1 MLDRSASVWYF
12 SGMAV
17 LHAIGLHA
25 CDPWWRLG
33 PERTRAWTDLDLWL
47 LLEGHGRVETPEGVH
62 DLSPGCCLVLRGGE
76 DYRFHQDAG
85 HRFRHWYAHFTLDGP
100 PPPRFRRL
108 EAHQF
113 LAELLRRAWEGHQA
127 GAATAAVW
135 FEAALLELGRC
146 DAAAA
151 APAIAGGPRM
161 QEIAARLRSDPVNA
175 PSVAALAR
183 DLGMTA
189 DHFTRVF
196 RAAIGATPRTVL
208 TAARLDLARHLLRDS
223 TLSVAQVA
231 ASCGFAD
238 PAFFGRHFAAHAG
251 CAPGAWRRR
260 SRSGGGAA

>member
-1 MLDRSASVWYF
+1 MS
-12 SGMAV
+12 V

-47 LLEGHGRVETPEGVH
+47 LLEGRGRVETPEGAY
-62 DLSPGCCLVLRGGE
+62 DLAPGACLVLRGGE
-76 DYRFHQDAG
+76 DYRFHQDPE
-85 HRFRHWYAHFTLDGP
+85 HRFRHWYAHFSHDGP
-100 PPPRFRRL
+100 PPARFRRL
-108 EAHQF
+108 DAHQF
-113 LAELLRRAWEGHQA
+113 LAELLRRAWEDHQS
-127 GAATAAVW
+127 GAASCALW
-135 FEAALLELGRC
+135 FDAALLELARC

-151 APAIAGGPRM
+151 VPALAGRPRM
-161 QEIAARLRSDPVNA
+161 QEIAARLRSDPANA
-175 PSVAALAR
+175 QSVAALAR

-196 RAAIGATPRTVL
+196 RAAIGATPRAVL

-238 PAFFGRHFAAHAG
+238 PAFFGRHFSVHAG
-251 CAPGAWRRR
+251 CSPGTWRRR
-260 SRSGGGAA
+260 IRAGA